1 MIYTATCLF
10 GLEALLGAEIE
21 ALGYRRL
28 ETIDGRVTF
37 EGDALACARCNI
49 NLRFAERVYLNL
61 GSFDAF
67 TFSDVFDNVEKLPL
81 EDLIGKNDAF
91 PVKGHSIK
99 SKLYS
104 VPDLQRIIKKA
115 AAKRLGSVYG
125 METLPESET
134 KYQLEFFLLKD
145 RCTLMIDLSGVPLH
159 KRGYRPERVEA
170 PLRETLA
177 AALVKI
183 SRPRENVLLRD
194 PFCGSGTIAIE
205 GAMMM
210 KNVAPG
216 INRGFA
222 SEQFPAFCEY
232 FGAAREEAR
241 DSVTG
246 DTDFCAFASDIDPV
260 CVEIA
265 KNSAERAGVS
275 ELVKIGCMNAL
286 DIVTEGARGT
296 VVTNPPYG
304 ERLLTLRETE
314 ELYREMGVAFRRL
327 ENWQFYILTSHEGF
341 EKLFRRR
348 ADKIR
353 KLYNGMLPCSLYQF
367 FKNK

>member
-10 GLEALLGAEIE
+10 GLESFLGSEIE
-21 ALGYRRL
+21 SLGYRRL

-37 EGDALACARCNI
+37 EGDGAACARANI

-61 GSFDAF
+61 ATFEAY
-67 TFSDVFDNVEKLPL
+67 TFSDVFDNVARIPL
-81 EDLIGKNDAF
+81 EDIIGREDAF

-99 SKLYS
+99 SKLFS
-104 VPDLQRIIKKA
+104 VPDLQKIIKKA

-125 METLPESET
+125 LETLPET
-134 KYQLEFFLLKD
+134 GIKYQLEFFLLKD
-145 RCTLMIDLSGVPLH
+145 RFTLMIDLSGVPLH

-205 GAMMM
+205 GALMM
-210 KNVAPG
+210 KNIAPG
-216 INRGFA
+216 INRGFV
-222 SEQFPAFCEY
+222 SEDYPVFREY
-232 FGAAREEAR
+232 FASAREEAR
-241 DSVTG
+241 DNVIRETA
-246 DTDFCAFASDIDPV
+246 FQAFASDIDPR

-265 KNSAERAGVS
+265 LNSAERAGVS
-275 ELVKIGCMNAL
+275 DIVSICEMDAL
-286 DIVTEGARGT
+286 DINSDGMRGT

-304 ERLLTLRETE
+304 ERLLTIEETE
-314 ELYREMGVAFRRL
+314 KLYRDMGEAFRRL
-327 ENWQFYILTSHEGF
+327 ENWQFYILTSHEEF
-341 EKLFRRR
+341 ERLFRRR
-348 ADKIR
+348 ADKVR

>member
-10 GLEALLGAEIE
+10 GLEALLGAEID
-21 ALGYRRL
+21 ALGYKRV

-37 EGDALACARCNI
+37 EGDTAACARCNI
-49 NLRFAERVYLNL
+49 NLRFAERLYLNL
-61 GSFDAF
+61 ASFDAY
-67 TFSDVFDNVEKLPL
+67 TFSDVFDNVEKIPL
-81 EDLIGKNDAF
+81 EEIIEREAAF

-104 VPDLQRIIKKA
+104 VPDLQKITKKA
-115 AAKRLGSVYG
+115 AAKRLGAAYG
-125 METLPESET
+125 METLPETST

-145 RCTLMIDLSGVPLH
+145 RYTLMIDLSGTPLH
-159 KRGYRPERVEA
+159 KRGYRPERVTA

-177 AALVKI
+177 AAIVKL

-205 GAMMM
+205 GALMMH
-210 KNVAPG
+210 NIAPG
-216 INRGFA
+216 INRHFA
-222 SEQFPAFCEY
+222 SEDFPLFASYYEAAF
-232 FGAAREEAR
+232 EEAKDNIKKDCAFR
-241 DSVTG
+241 
-246 DTDFCAFASDIDPV
+246 AFASDIDPQ

-265 KNSAERAGVS
+265 RNSAVRAGV
-275 ELVKIGCMNAL
+275 EDIVRIECMNAL
-286 DIVTEGARGT
+286 DIVTEGERGT

-304 ERLLTLRETE
+304 ERLLTLSETE
-314 ELYREMGVAFRRL
+314 QLYRDIGEAFKRL
-327 ENWQFYILTSHEGF
+327 ENWQFYILTSHEDF
-341 EKLFRRR
+341 ERLFRRR

-367 FKNK
+367 YKNK